1 MACSSMAKPILDEAL
16 WAVLELL
23 LPADPPR
30 PRGGRPRLPHRQVLR
45 GILFVLRSGLPWEL
59 LPQERGCGS
68 GMTCWRRLREWQ
80 AKGLWQRIHCELL
93 NWLGQIGQIDWSR
106 AALDSGSV
114 PAKRGGP
121 LTGPNPTDR
130 GKAGS
135 KRHVM
140 VDRQGIP
147 LAVKV
152 TGAHRQD
159 CTAFTSMLE
168 AIPPIKGRYGRPRRR
183 PEKLHADKA
192 YDHRFCRTYLR
203 KRGIKGRIARR
214 GIESSERL
222 GRHRWVVER
231 TLAWLNRFRRLTI
244 RYERR
249 ADIHEAFLQLG
260 CILIC
265 WNFIHLNGFC

>member
-1 MACSSMAKPILDEAL
+1 MAEPILDEAL

-114 PAKRGGP
+114 PAKRGGQA
-121 LTGPNPTDR
+121 TGPNPTDR
-130 GKAGS
+130 GKAGT
-135 KRHVM
+135 KRHVV

-192 YDHRFCRTYLR
+192 YDHRFCRAYLR

-249 ADIHEAFLQLG
+249 VDIHEAFLQLG

-265 WNFIHLNGFC
+265 WNFIQLKGFC